1 MTALRHLPC
10 SVCRCFPQTKHTEHC
25 VSLDSMDMK
34 FGTAVQMQANLDCS
48 GVCYNTL
55 QLVLQT
61 IADNDVH
68 HVKSVCKSSQS
79 LW

>member
-1 MTALRHLPC
+1 
-10 SVCRCFPQTKHTEHC
+10 
-25 VSLDSMDMK
+25 MK